1 MYYYS
6 KKLCYTVKLMHTA
19 AGPGCGRA
27 KSLCKAEYAMNY
39 LSFND
44 AMRARFGTKVYRL
57 SLQSGCTCPNRDGK
71 IGTGGC
77 TFCSEG
83 GSGDF
88 AAPLL
93 PVSDQIAAARKRV
106 DAKIPPSIAPQDRRY
121 IAYFQSYTNTY
132 GDVGRLRSIYS
143 EALAHPQI
151 VALDL
156 GTRPDCLP
164 PEMLQMLRDLR
175 CRYEKPIWIELGLQ
189 TIHERTAERIR
200 RGYDLAVFED
210 AYRRLKEP
218 LLCCPA
224 ASATDSATAGPN
236 CDRMARPAGPGC
248 DRAST
253 AGSPWDRD
261 ILPGFEVIVHVILG
275 LPGETREDMLET
287 VRYLSQLT
295 PALDGIK
302 LQLLHIL
309 KGTDLAREYKADP
322 FPLFTPESY
331 SDLVVD
337 CLKLRPPET
346 VVHRLT
352 GDGPK
357 RLLIEPQWSADKKR
371 VLNTLMRKIRE
382 A

>member
-1 MYYYS
+1 MQ
-6 KKLCYTVKLMHTA
+6 
-19 AGPGCGRA
+19 
-27 KSLCKAEYAMNY
+27 Y
-39 LSFND
+39 LTFND

-57 SLQSGCTCPNRDGK
+57 SLQSGCTCPNRDGT

-93 PVSDQIAAARKRV
+93 PIGEQIEEARKRV
-106 DAKIPPSIAPQDRRY
+106 DAKISASIAPQDRRY

-132 GDVGRLRSIYS
+132 GDPERLRRVYS
-143 EALAHPQI
+143 EALQHPQI

-164 PEMLQMLRDLR
+164 PEMIAMLRDLR
-175 CRYEKPIWIELGLQ
+175 TEYDKPVWIELGLQ
-189 TIHERTAERIR
+189 TIHEKTAERIR
-200 RGYDLAVFED
+200 RGYKLEVFED
-210 AYRRLKEP
+210 TYRRLK
-218 LLCCPA
+218 A
-224 ASATDSATAGPN
+224 D
-236 CDRMARPAGPGC
+236 
-248 DRAST
+248 
-253 AGSPWDRD
+253 
-261 ILPGFEVIVHVILG
+261 GFEVIVHVILG

-287 VRYLSQLT
+287 VRYLSLLT
-295 PALDGIK
+295 PVPDGIK

-309 KGTDLAREYKADP
+309 KGTELAREYEADP
-322 FPLFTPESY
+322 FPLFTLDSY
-331 SDLVVD
+331 CDLVVD
-337 CLKLRPPET
+337 CLKLLPPQT

-371 VLNTLMRKIRE
+371 VLNTLSRRIRE

>member
-1 MYYYS
+1 MQ
-6 KKLCYTVKLMHTA
+6 
-19 AGPGCGRA
+19 
-27 KSLCKAEYAMNY
+27 Y

-57 SLQSGCTCPNRDGK
+57 SLQSGCTCPNRDGR

-93 PVSDQIAAARKRV
+93 PLHEQIALARARI
-106 DAKIPPSIAPQDRRY
+106 DAKISSSIAPRDRRY

-132 GDVGRLRSIYS
+132 GDVDRLRALYS
-143 EALAHPQI
+143 EALENPQI

-164 PEMLQMLRDLR
+164 PDMLSMLRELQI
-175 CRYEKPIWIELGLQ
+175 RYSKPIWIELGLQ
-189 TIHERTAERIR
+189 TIHERTAERIH
-200 RGYDLAVFED
+200 RGYSLEVFED
-210 AYRRLKEP
+210 AYRRLKAP
-218 LLCCPA
+218 V
-224 ASATDSATAGPN
+224 G
-236 CDRMARPAGPGC
+236 
-248 DRAST
+248 
-253 AGSPWDRD
+253 
-261 ILPGFEVIVHVILG
+261 GFEVIIHIILG

-287 VRYLSQLT
+287 VRYLSHLT
-295 PALDGIK
+295 PPPDGVK

-309 KGTDLAREYKADP
+309 KGTELAREYEADP
-322 FPLFTPESY
+322 FPLFTLDSY
-331 SDLVVD
+331 CDLIVD
-337 CLKLRPPET
+337 CLKLLPPQT
-346 VVHRLT
+346 VIHRLT

-357 RLLIEPQWSADKKR
+357 RLLIEPQWSADKKK
-371 VLNTLMRKIRE
+371 VLNTLSRRIRE

>member
-1 MYYYS
+1 
-6 KKLCYTVKLMHTA
+6 
-19 AGPGCGRA
+19 
-27 KSLCKAEYAMNY
+27 MNY

-57 SLQSGCTCPNRDGK
+57 SLQSGCTCPNRDGT

-93 PVSDQIAAARKRV
+93 PIGEQIEEARKRV
-106 DAKIPPSIAPQDRRY
+106 DAKISASIAPQDRRY

-132 GDVGRLRSIYS
+132 GDPERLRRVYS
-143 EALAHPQI
+143 EALQHPQI

-164 PEMLQMLRDLR
+164 PEMIAMLRDLR
-175 CRYEKPIWIELGLQ
+175 SEYDKPVWIELGLQ
-189 TIHERTAERIR
+189 TIHEKTAGRIS
-200 RGYDLAVFED
+200 RGYKLEVFED
-210 AYRRLKEP
+210 AYRRLKDE
-218 LLCCPA
+218 
-224 ASATDSATAGPN
+224 
-236 CDRMARPAGPGC
+236 
-248 DRAST
+248 
-253 AGSPWDRD
+253 
-261 ILPGFEVIVHVILG
+261 GFEVIVHVILG
-275 LPGETREDMLET
+275 LPGEAREDMLET
-287 VRYLSQLT
+287 VRYLSLLT

-309 KGTDLAREYKADP
+309 KGTELACEYEADP
-322 FPLFTPESY
+322 FPLFTLDSY
-331 SDLVVD
+331 CDLVVD
-337 CLKLRPPET
+337 CLKLLPPQT

-371 VLNTLMRKIRE
+371 VLNTLSRKIRE

>member
-1 MYYYS
+1 
-6 KKLCYTVKLMHTA
+6 
-19 AGPGCGRA
+19 
-27 KSLCKAEYAMNY
+27 
-39 LSFND
+39 
-44 AMRARFGTKVYRL
+44 MRARFGTKVYRL
-57 SLQSGCTCPNRDGK
+57 SLQSGCTCPNRDGT

-93 PVSDQIAAARKRV
+93 PIGEQIEEARKRV
-106 DAKIPPSIAPQDRRY
+106 DAKISASIAPQDRRY

-132 GDVGRLRSIYS
+132 GDPERLRRIYS
-143 EALAHPQI
+143 EALQHPQI

-164 PEMLQMLRDLR
+164 PEMIAMLRRLR
-175 CRYEKPIWIELGLQ
+175 EEYGKPVWIELGLQ
-189 TIHERTAERIR
+189 TIHEKTAGRIN
-200 RGYDLAVFED
+200 RGYKLEVFED
-210 AYRRLKEP
+210 AYRRLKDE
-218 LLCCPA
+218 
-224 ASATDSATAGPN
+224 
-236 CDRMARPAGPGC
+236 
-248 DRAST
+248 
-253 AGSPWDRD
+253 
-261 ILPGFEVIVHVILG
+261 GFEVIVHVILG
-275 LPGETREDMLET
+275 LPGEAREDMLET
-287 VRYLSQLT
+287 VRYLSLLT

-309 KGTDLAREYKADP
+309 KGTELAREYEADP
-322 FPLFTPESY
+322 FPLFTLDSY
-331 SDLVVD
+331 CDLVVD
-337 CLKLRPPET
+337 CLRLLPPET

-371 VLNTLMRKIRE
+371 VLNTLSRRIRN

>member
-1 MYYYS
+1 
-6 KKLCYTVKLMHTA
+6 
-19 AGPGCGRA
+19 
-27 KSLCKAEYAMNY
+27 MNY

-57 SLQSGCTCPNRDGK
+57 SLQSGCTCPNRDGTLD
-71 IGTGGC
+71 TGGC

-93 PVSDQIAAARKRV
+93 PISEQIEEARKRV
-106 DAKIPPSIAPQDRRY
+106 DAKISASIAPQDRRY

-132 GDVGRLRSIYS
+132 GDPERLRRVYS
-143 EALAHPQI
+143 EALQHPQI

-164 PEMLQMLRDLR
+164 PEMIAMLRDLR
-175 CRYEKPIWIELGLQ
+175 SEYDKPVWIELGLQ
-189 TIHERTAERIR
+189 TIHEKTAGRIN
-200 RGYDLAVFED
+200 RGYKLEVFED
-210 AYRRLKEP
+210 AYRRLKDE
-218 LLCCPA
+218 
-224 ASATDSATAGPN
+224 
-236 CDRMARPAGPGC
+236 
-248 DRAST
+248 
-253 AGSPWDRD
+253 
-261 ILPGFEVIVHVILG
+261 GFEVIVHVILG
-275 LPGETREDMLET
+275 LPGESREDMLET
-287 VRYLSQLT
+287 VRYLSLLT

-309 KGTDLAREYKADP
+309 KGTELAREYEADP
-322 FPLFTPESY
+322 FPLFTLDSY
-331 SDLVVD
+331 CDLVVD
-337 CLKLRPPET
+337 CLKLLPPQT

-371 VLNTLMRKIRE
+371 VLNTLSRKIRE

>member
-1 MYYYS
+1 
-6 KKLCYTVKLMHTA
+6 
-19 AGPGCGRA
+19 
-27 KSLCKAEYAMNY
+27 MNY

-57 SLQSGCTCPNRDGK
+57 SLQSGCTCPNRDGT

-83 GSGDF
+83 GSGEF
-88 AAPLL
+88 AAPFL
-93 PVSDQIAAARKRV
+93 PVADQIAAAGKRV
-106 DAKIPPSIAPQDRRY
+106 DAKIPNSIAPQDRRY

-132 GDVGRLRSIYS
+132 GDPERLRQLYA
-143 EALAHPQI
+143 EALKHPQI

-164 PEMLQMLRDLR
+164 DEMIRMLRELR
-175 CRYEKPIWIELGLQ
+175 SKYSKPIWIELGLQ
-189 TIHERTAERIR
+189 TIHEKTAERIR

-210 AYRRLKEP
+210 TYRRLKEP
-218 LLCCPA
+218 FSGGA
-224 ASATDSATAGPN
+224 AGGATAGPGCDPGAADSATAGPG
-236 CDRMARPAGPGC
+236 CDPGAADSATAGPGC
-248 DRAST
+248 DPD
-253 AGSPWDRD
+253 AGT
-261 ILPGFEVIVHVILG
+261 GFEVIVHVILG

-287 VRYLSQLT
+287 VRYLSHLT

-309 KGTDLAREYKADP
+309 KGTELAREYEADP
-322 FPLFTPESY
+322 FPLFTLDSY

-337 CLKLRPPET
+337 CLKLLPPQT

-371 VLNTLMRKIRE
+371 VLNTLMKKIRE